1 MNKMTLD
8 EIMKI
13 VVSECRN
20 GCSDA
25 ASAYRHILNNHG
37 ERVESPYIL
46 GLLLE
51 SINFHAIREHHGELY
66 DHFMTK

>member
-1 MNKMTLD
+1 MNKLTLD

-13 VVSECRN
+13 VVTESRN

-25 ASAYRHILNNHG
+25 SSAYRHLLNNYG
-37 ERVESPYIL
+37 DRIESPRIL

-51 SINFHAIREHHGELY
+51 SLNYHAIRENSGELY
-66 DHFMTK
+66 DHFMMK